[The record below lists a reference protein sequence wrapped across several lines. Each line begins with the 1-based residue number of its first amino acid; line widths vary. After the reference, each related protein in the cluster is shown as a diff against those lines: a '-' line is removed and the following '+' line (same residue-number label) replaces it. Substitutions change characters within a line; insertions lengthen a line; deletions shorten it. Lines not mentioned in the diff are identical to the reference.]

1 MKTNKTIFAGTEKRL
16 DIFVSENSEIS
27 RPFAQR
33 MIKQGLVKVNG
44 GTKKPSY
51 MLSDGAVIETAVL
64 DAGEDLNAEKKEL
77 SFEDMVFYEDEALM
91 AVSKPAGL
99 SVHPNSPM
107 WEEKPEAC
115 LLGEPTLV
123 SLLLRARPDTPSL
136 GLSRLGLVHRL
147 DRDTSGLML
156 ISKTKE
162 AQEELIYGF
171 KERLMRKTYI
181 CAVGGIPDEESGTI
195 DAPIGRAAGFKK
207 IKVWEFG
214 RDAVTEWEIM
224 EKGEDSALLRIH
236 PRTGRTNQIR
246 IHMEFMG
253 HPVLGDRLY
262 HGRPADRMLL
272 HSAEL
277 VFPHPETGRKKTL
290 KCSPGKDFVSAWEKF
305 KK

>member
-136 GLSRLGLVHRL
+136 GLSRLVWSTGWTATL
-147 DRDTSGLML
+147 RDS
-156 ISKTKE
+156 
-162 AQEELIYGF
+162 
-171 KERLMRKTYI
+171 
-181 CAVGGIPDEESGTI
+181 C
-195 DAPIGRAAGFKK
+195 
-207 IKVWEFG
+207 
-214 RDAVTEWEIM
+214 
-224 EKGEDSALLRIH
+224 
-236 PRTGRTNQIR
+236 
-246 IHMEFMG
+246 
-253 HPVLGDRLY
+253 
-262 HGRPADRMLL
+262 
-272 HSAEL
+272 
-277 VFPHPETGRKKTL
+277 
-290 KCSPGKDFVSAWEKF
+290 
-305 KK
+305 